1 MTERLCPNEEEIRSA
16 SLHSRAGAQDA
27 AALGELD
34 ARAFAEAKPGK
45 VTLVLDRAELQPDFA
60 AADIARVGED
70 LRHALDVLFGRLS
83 SRMVMYRLFHNP
95 FSQLNVVSRVT
106 TPSWSADAIKNG
118 LNVDPGSSASCARRL
133 RYSLGRY

>member
-1 MTERLCPNEEEIRSA
+1 MTERLCPNGRGNKVGLA
-16 SLHSRAGAQDA
+16 PFARRAQDA

-70 LRHALDVLFGRLS
+70 LRHALDVLFRGGCR
-83 SRMVMYRLFHNP
+83 
-95 FSQLNVVSRVT
+95 
-106 TPSWSADAIKNG
+106 
-118 LNVDPGSSASCARRL
+118 PGW
-133 RYSLGRY
+133 